1 MNIILVPCHVCVR
14 LLKPVCS
21 AAPRRSDLVC
31 VCLLHSLAGLSSH
44 TTSCVLGAVTIVS
57 SAGSA
62 CFALVV
68 ICIFVLWWRARH
80 KDLEELIKLEDQ
92 DGELGLLSPPE
103 LAITSITSPANP
115 QSTTPMVLKRD
126 RQRSV
131 TPVSARRLPASRP
144 GTPERR
150 LPRAVAKYIDASRFL
165 GITSPGGMSSAT
177 PPSGSTT
184 PPRGARLDVSST
196 PQTRTLRVAGHIVN
210 DSMPRVVGRYVAAKH
225 ALPALRHVTPAKN
238 RPASTPPVLQR
249 PPSSPSEQNIVLQRP
264 PSPPSERKITLPTRP
279 HSPPRERTPP
289 PLRDAT
295 PPKASSP
302 GARRSVRQIVP
313 PRLLPL
319 RDDQTIPPPLV
330 ASDLSPPPLRDAT
343 PPPSP
348 PFSNPS
354 FYDPT
359 HTITEAHMTLK
370 VRRRPQ
376 RACLSCTHSCSI
388 HTSYT
393 LIFTWHATAY
403 CEIPFAA
410 QYTMHLFRILI
421 ASLERHCMAAKRS
434 Q

>member
-1 MNIILVPCHVCVR
+1 MCVDCKGVFRGGVKLDNCGVCGGDGSTCTVSPSASPTVLPSIAPTTVPTTTPTEQLTMPRIGVSF
-14 LLKPVCS
+14 S
-21 AAPRRSDLVC
+21 ASATQEADD
-31 VCLLHSLAGLSSH
+31 AA
-44 TTSCVLGAVTIVS
+44 TVTIVS

-370 VRRRPQ
+370 AGRRVQSRFPG
-376 RACLSCTHSCSI
+376 A
-388 HTSYT
+388 
-393 LIFTWHATAY
+393 
-403 CEIPFAA
+403 
-410 QYTMHLFRILI
+410 
-421 ASLERHCMAAKRS
+421 LE
-434 Q
+434 